1 MIAKIIEKKPK
12 INLYLLGIKGFE
24 SLQFLV
30 NNNFEDNINFVFI
43 GKDKNLPDDF
53 SKKIKELCIRSG
65 LKSKFRNNS
74 DEKIPFAEV
83 SVAISWK
90 WLIKSNSKLLVIHD
104 SILPSYRGYLP
115 LVSQLL
121 DGQTE
126 IGVTAILGNEKFDEG
141 DIVYVSK
148 TKISYPITINEAIK
162 SINLCYFETLKYLF
176 KKIQK
181 QTKFDYIPQDHSK
194 ATYSLWRDEDDYF
207 INWDWPIK
215 KIQRFIDSVG
225 YPYKGAKTIFNKRE
239 ITIERTKILSNIN
252 IVNRNTGKF
261 FKLDKGKP
269 IVVCKDGLLFIENA
283 KDRETE
289 ETIFPLK
296 SLRQRFRNQN

>member
-1 MIAKIIEKKPK
+1 MIAKIIEKKTK
-12 INLYLLGIKGFE
+12 TNLYLLGIKGFE
-24 SLQFLV
+24 SLQYLV

-65 LKSKFRNNS
+65 LQSKFRNNS

-83 SVAISWK
+83 SVAVSWK

-126 IGVTAILGNEKFDEG
+126 IGVTAILGNEKYDEG

-162 SINLCYFETLKYLF
+162 TINLCYFETLKYLF
-176 KKIQK
+176 EKIQK
-181 QTKFDYIPQDHSK
+181 QTKFDFIPQDHSK

-252 IVNRNTGKF
+252 IVNRDTGKF
-261 FKLDKGKP
+261 FKLDNGKP
-269 IVVCKDGLLFIENA
+269 IVVCKDGLLFIESA
-283 KDRETE
+283 KYRETE